1 MKAHKFLA
9 SGGHGP
15 FSGFAWP
22 LPAGDEPGAWVTAEG
37 RLAPCARGVHVC
49 RADDLAHW
57 IHDELW
63 EVETSGESIE
73 GTDCL
78 IVRGARLVRRIDS
91 WAEGRHGFALACIDH
106 ALAEAGAGAAGAV
119 RDLLEDARQM
129 VGYGYPSL
137 AAYTAAVAVGRA
149 RGGDPASTFRDE
161 RAWQSAW
168 IARHC
173 VGAPASIQS

>member
-1 MKAHKFLA
+1 MMAHKFLA

-22 LPAGDEPGAWVTAEG
+22 LPAGGAPGAWVSAEG
-37 RLAPCARGVHVC
+37 PLEPCARGVHVC
-49 RADDLAHW
+49 RAIDLAHW

-63 EVETSGESIE
+63 EVETSGESIV
-73 GTDCL
+73 GADCL
-78 IVRGARLVRRIDS
+78 IVRGARLVRRIDA
-91 WAEGRHGFALACIDH
+91 WADGRHRFAQASIDH
-106 ALAEAGAGAAGAV
+106 AVAEIGAGAAGPV
-119 RDLLEDARQM
+119 RELLEDARQM
-129 VGYGYPSL
+129 AGYGYPSL

-168 IARHC
+168 IARHAA
-173 VGAPASIQS
+173 GADTD